1 MKPSQLNDRQKRM
14 ILQYELPD
22 KVLGERFGMSNHHI
36 SVVRKQ
42 LLQEGF
48 DTAKAECNAADSQF
62 FDWRG
67 ITYSADGT
75 PLGCMACQGV
85 SAHDKHCPRAHAL
98 GIRT

>member
-1 MKPSQLNDRQKRM
+1 MKAKLLNDRQKRM

-22 KVLGERFGMSNHHI
+22 QLLGERFGI
-36 SVVRKQ
+36 PTTYIAQVRKR

-48 DTAKAECNAADSQF
+48 DAIKAECNTAGSQF

-85 SAHDKHCPRAHAL
+85 SAHSKHCPRAHAL